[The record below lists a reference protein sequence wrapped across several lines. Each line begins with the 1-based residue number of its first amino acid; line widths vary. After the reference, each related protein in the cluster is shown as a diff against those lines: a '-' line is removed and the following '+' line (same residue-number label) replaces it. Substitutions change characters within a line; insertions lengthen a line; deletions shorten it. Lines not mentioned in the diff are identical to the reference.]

1 MHRTLRQGGRPPWR
15 AKSAYRACEV
25 MHNRNDMGDE
35 TLEFINRWLYD
46 IQRVL
51 EVRLETLKD
60 DLRSHDDA
68 TAKRAEDEAD
78 KILDWLYRPL
88 PPLSKEE
95 QLERVKTAI
104 TDDRL
109 SPEQRL
115 AAALRLGRST
125 RHRRGRPRDET
136 SQLAIRALTLHYAT
150 RLSWRKIALAVRG
163 CKHKRPNPER
173 SCTACGESIRQAAI
187 RLQRFL
193 LKIGYDSD
201 FPRVVAL
208 DKASQVELER
218 LWQIP
223 Q

>member
-1 MHRTLRQGGRPPWR
+1 
-15 AKSAYRACEV
+15 
-25 MHNRNDMGDE
+25 MHNRKDMGDE

-46 IQRVL
+46 IQRTL
-51 EVRLETLKD
+51 ELRLETLKEDLHSD
-60 DLRSHDDA
+60 DEA
-68 TAKRAEDEAD
+68 TARHAEDEAI

-104 TDDRL
+104 TDEKL
-109 SPEQRL
+109 SAEQKL

-125 RHRRGRPRDET
+125 HRRRGRPRDET
-136 SQLAIRALTLHYAT
+136 SQYAIRALTLHYAT

-163 CKHKRPNPER
+163 CKHKRPNSER

-187 RLQRFL
+187 RLQKFIL
-193 LKIGYDSD
+193 GIGYNSD
-201 FPRVVAL
+201 FPRGVAL
-208 DKASQVELER
+208 DKASQLELDR